1 MPVVAGAATG
11 IIDDASW
18 DAVQVQ
24 GSRRAYVTDRPTLG
38 APVEVIPLNKSS
50 EFAT

>member
-18 DAVQVQ
+18 DAVQGQ
-24 GSRRAYVTDRPTLG
+24 GSRRAYVTDRPNSAL
-38 APVEVIPLNKSS
+38 PSK
-50 EFAT
+50 